1 MACLLN
7 VSLVNKRK
15 TCLVNEKSK
24 WFLALL
30 LTKHPYGR
38 VIKLNPETFE
48 RKIMKNKT
56 KKKNRVFRW
65 MYTSPFLKKNG
76 KVQYYYISYLIV
88 HKNN

>member
-38 VIKLNPETFE
+38 VIKLNPETFKRD
-48 RKIMKNKT
+48 RKS
-56 KKKNRVFRW
+56 V
-65 MYTSPFLKKNG
+65 
-76 KVQYYYISYLIV
+76 V
-88 HKNN
+88 